1 MGASSV
7 PKAGRAEQ
15 VRIGSQTTRGPMMRR
30 MVETRA
36 SLEDAVRTLLSEIG
50 EDAGREGLL
59 RTPERVRRMYDE
71 LTAGYHV
78 DPDRLINGATF
89 AVEYDEMV
97 VVRDIEF
104 FSLCEHHLLPFIGKA
119 HVGYL
124 PRGRVIGLSKI
135 PRIVDM
141 YAQRL
146 QVQERLT
153 VQVADFLMEKLEPKG
168 VACVIEATHLCTM
181 MRGVKKQEATMVTSS
196 MTGTFRRDARTRAEF
211 MGLIGKGGA
220 Q

>member
-1 MGASSV
+1 MN
-7 PKAGRAEQ
+7 RAD
-15 VRIGSQTTRGPMMRR
+15 
-30 MVETRA
+30 A
-36 SLEDAVRTLLSEIG
+36 SLEEAVRMLLAEIG
-50 EDAGREGLL
+50 EDPDRDGLAG
-59 RTPERVRRMYDE
+59 TPNRMRRMYGE

-78 DPDRLINGATF
+78 DGDALINAACFT
-89 AVEYDEMV
+89 VDYDEMV

-124 PRGRVIGLSKI
+124 PRGRVIGLSKL

-153 VQVADFLMEKLEPKG
+153 VQIADFLMERLEPKG
-168 VACVIEATHLCTM
+168 VGCVIEATHLCTM
-181 MRGVKKQEATMVTSS
+181 MRGVRKQGATMVTSS
-196 MTGTFRRDARTRAEF
+196 MVGTFRRDARTRAEF
-211 MGLIGKGGA
+211 LGLIGKAGS
-220 Q
+220 

>member
-1 MGASSV
+1 
-7 PKAGRAEQ
+7 
-15 VRIGSQTTRGPMMRR
+15 MMRR
-30 MVETRA
+30 MTA
-36 SLEDAVRTLLSEIG
+36 PDGSLESAVHTLLEEIG
-50 EDAGREGLL
+50 EDPSREGLA
-59 RTPERVRRMYDE
+59 RTPQRVRRMYDE

-78 DPDRLINGATF
+78 DPDALINGACFT
-89 AVEYDEMV
+89 VDYDEMV

-124 PRGRVIGLSKI
+124 PKGRVLGLSKI

-153 VQVADFLMEKLEPKG
+153 VQVADFLMEHLEPKG
-168 VACVIEATHLCTM
+168 VACVVEATHLCTM
-181 MRGVKKQEATMVTSS
+181 MRGVKKQQATMVTSS

-211 MGLIGKGGA
+211 MGHIGKAGA
-220 Q
+220 

>member
-1 MGASSV
+1 
-7 PKAGRAEQ
+7 
-15 VRIGSQTTRGPMMRR
+15 MMRV
-30 MVETRA
+30 MTAPEG
-36 SLEDAVRTLLSEIG
+36 SLESAVHTLLEEIG
-50 EDAGREGLL
+50 EDPSREGLA
-59 RTPERVRRMYDE
+59 RTPERVRKMYDE

-78 DPDRLINGATF
+78 DPDALINGACFT
-89 AVEYDEMV
+89 VDYDEMV

-124 PRGRVIGLSKI
+124 PKGRVIGLSKI

-153 VQVADFLMEKLEPKG
+153 VQVADFLMERLEPKG
-168 VACVIEATHLCTM
+168 VACVVEASHLCTM

-211 MGLIGKGGA
+211 MGLIGKAGA
-220 Q
+220 

>member
-1 MGASSV
+1 MPAMDEA
-7 PKAGRAEQ
+7 K
-15 VRIGSQTTRGPMMRR
+15 
-30 MVETRA
+30 A
-36 SLEDAVRTLLSEIG
+36 SLEASVRTLLAEIG
-50 EDAGREGLL
+50 EDPDREGLV

-78 DPDRLINGATF
+78 DPDALVNGACF
-89 AVEYDEMV
+89 SVDYDEMV

-104 FSLCEHHLLPFIGKA
+104 FSLCEHHLLPFTGRA

-141 YAQRL
+141 YAHRL
-146 QVQERLT
+146 QIQERLT
-153 VQVADFLMEKLEPKG
+153 VEVADFLMERLEPKG

-181 MRGVKKQEATMVTSS
+181 MRGVKKQEATMVTSA

-211 MGLIGKGGA
+211 MGLIGKA
-220 Q
+220 

>member
-1 MGASSV
+1 MPA
-7 PKAGRAEQ
+7 
-15 VRIGSQTTRGPMMRR
+15 
-30 MVETRA
+30 MVEMRT
-36 SLEDAVRTLLSEIG
+36 SLEEAVGTLLTEIG
-50 EDAGREGLL
+50 EDASREGLI

-71 LTAGYHV
+71 LTAGYRV
-78 DPDRLINGATF
+78 DPDALMNGACF
-89 AVEYDEMV
+89 SVDYDEMV

-104 FSLCEHHLLPFIGKA
+104 FSLCEHHLLPFVGKA

-146 QVQERLT
+146 QIQERLT
-153 VQVADFLMEKLEPKG
+153 VQVADFLMERLEPKG
-168 VACVIEATHLCTM
+168 VACVVEATHLCTM

-211 MGLIGKGGA
+211 MGLIGKA
-220 Q
+220 

>member
-1 MGASSV
+1 M
-7 PKAGRAEQ
+7 PPMTTIAG
-15 VRIGSQTTRGPMMRR
+15 
-30 MVETRA
+30 A
-36 SLEDAVRTLLSEIG
+36 SLEEAVRTLLAEIG
-50 EDAGREGLL
+50 EDPSREGLTA
-59 RTPERVRRMYDE
+59 TPERVRRMYDE

-78 DPDRLINGATF
+78 DPDALMNGACF
-89 AVEYDEMV
+89 NVDYDEMV

-124 PRGRVIGLSKI
+124 PKGRVIGLSKI

-141 YAQRL
+141 FAQRL
-146 QVQERLT
+146 QLQERLT
-153 VQVADFLMEKLEPKG
+153 VEVADFLMERLEPKG
-168 VACVIEATHLCTM
+168 VACVVEATHLCTM

-211 MGLIGKGGA
+211 MGLIGKAGA
-220 Q
+220 

>member
-1 MGASSV
+1 M
-7 PKAGRAEQ
+7 PPM
-15 VRIGSQTTRGPMMRR
+15 TT
-30 MVETRA
+30 TDA
-36 SLEDAVRTLLSEIG
+36 SLEEAVRTLLAEIG
-50 EDAGREGLL
+50 EDPSREGLAQ
-59 RTPERVRRMYDE
+59 TPERVRRMYDE

-78 DPDRLINGATF
+78 DPDALINGACFT
-89 AVEYDEMV
+89 VDYDEMV

-153 VQVADFLMEKLEPKG
+153 VQVADFLMERLEPKG

-181 MRGVKKQEATMVTSS
+181 MRGVRKQQATMVTSS
-196 MTGTFRRDARTRAEF
+196 MVGTFRRDARTRAEF
-211 MGLIGKGGA
+211 MGLIGKAGSP
-220 Q
+220 

>member
-1 MGASSV
+1 
-7 PKAGRAEQ
+7 
-15 VRIGSQTTRGPMMRR
+15 MRT

-36 SLEDAVRTLLSEIG
+36 SLTEAVQTLLAEIG
-50 EDAGREGLL
+50 EDPSREGLAG
-59 RTPERVRRMYDE
+59 TPERVRRMYDE

-78 DPDRLINGATF
+78 DPDELLNGACF
-89 AVEYDEMV
+89 SVDYDEMV

-104 FSLCEHHLLPFIGKA
+104 FSLCEHHLLPFIGHA

-124 PRGRVIGLSKI
+124 PRGRVVGLSKI

-141 YAQRL
+141 YAKRL
-146 QVQERLT
+146 QLQERLT
-153 VQVADFLMEKLEPKG
+153 VQVAEYLMERLEPKG
-168 VACVIEATHLCTM
+168 VACVVEATHLCTM

-211 MGLIGKGGA
+211 MGLIGKGGTR
-220 Q
+220 

>member
-1 MGASSV
+1 
-7 PKAGRAEQ
+7 
-15 VRIGSQTTRGPMMRR
+15 MRR
-30 MVETRA
+30 MA
-36 SLEDAVRTLLSEIG
+36 DADALLEEAVRTLLVEIG
-50 EDAGREGLL
+50 EDPSREGLA
-59 RTPERVRRMYDE
+59 RTPGRVRRMYDE

-78 DPDRLINGATF
+78 DPDALINDACFT
-89 AVEYDEMV
+89 VDYDEMV

-124 PRGRVIGLSKI
+124 PRGRVVGLSKI

-181 MRGVKKQEATMVTSS
+181 MRGVRKQEATMVTSS

-211 MGLIGKGGA
+211 MGLIETYPFWFPIEIG
-220 Q
+220 

>member
-1 MGASSV
+1 M
-7 PKAGRAEQ
+7 P
-15 VRIGSQTTRGPMMRR
+15 PM
-30 MVETRA
+30 TATNA
-36 SLEDAVRTLLSEIG
+36 SLEEAVRTLLVELG
-50 EDAGREGLL
+50 EDPAREGLA

-78 DPDRLINGATF
+78 DPDALLNGACF
-89 AVEYDEMV
+89 DVAYDEMV

-124 PRGRVIGLSKI
+124 PRGRVVGLSKI

-168 VACVIEATHLCTM
+168 VGCVIEATHLCTM

-196 MTGTFRRDARTRAEF
+196 MVGTFRRDARTRAEF
-211 MGLIGKGGA
+211 MGLIGKGAGS
-220 Q
+220 

>member
-1 MGASSV
+1 MIQA
-7 PKAGRAEQ
+7 
-15 VRIGSQTTRGPMMRR
+15 

-36 SLEDAVRTLLSEIG
+36 DLEASVRTLLSEIG
-50 EDAGREGLL
+50 EDPSREGLA
-59 RTPERVRRMYDE
+59 RTPERVRRMYVE

-78 DPDRLINGATF
+78 DPDELMNGACF
-89 AVEYDEMV
+89 SVDYDEMV
-97 VVRDIEF
+97 VVRQIEF

-141 YAQRL
+141 FAQRL
-146 QVQERLT
+146 QIQERLT
-153 VQVADFLMEKLEPKG
+153 VEVADFLMERLEPKG
-168 VACVIEATHLCTM
+168 VACVVEATHLCTM

-211 MGLIGKGGA
+211 MGLIGKA
-220 Q
+220 

>member
-1 MGASSV
+1 MTTI
-7 PKAGRAEQ
+7 AG
-15 VRIGSQTTRGPMMRR
+15 
-30 MVETRA
+30 A
-36 SLEDAVRTLLSEIG
+36 SLEEAVRTLLAEIG
-50 EDAGREGLL
+50 EDPSREGLTA
-59 RTPERVRRMYDE
+59 TPERVRRMYDE

-78 DPDRLINGATF
+78 DPDALMNGACF
-89 AVEYDEMV
+89 NVDYDEMV

-124 PRGRVIGLSKI
+124 PKGRVIGLSKI

-141 YAQRL
+141 FAQRL

-153 VQVADFLMEKLEPKG
+153 VEVADFLMERLEPKG
-168 VACVIEATHLCTM
+168 VACVVEATHLCTM

-211 MGLIGKGGA
+211 MGLIGKAGGT
-220 Q
+220 